1 MPHKIEQDYEKSFDD
16 NWKSIIISEDGSVN
30 LDQVKRE
37 LHDYLNLMTNAS
49 KVYEH
54 FAGLSKTNYE
64 AHVIIEEGDRRESER
79 VQECIIEFIKD
90 NYPTLEE
97 VNELAKCYA

>member
-1 MPHKIEQDYEKSFDD
+1 MLHKIEQDYEKSFDD

-37 LHDYLNLMTNAS
+37 LHDYYNLVTNAS
-49 KVYEH
+49 EVYEH
-54 FAGLSKTNYE
+54 FTGLSKTNYE
-64 AHVIIEEGDRRESER
+64 ANVIIAEGDRRESER
-79 VQECIIEFIKD
+79 VQRCIIEFIRD

-97 VNELAKCYA
+97 MTELAKCYA